1 MFGLLRRGAA
11 IAAIAA
17 IGASVLA
24 GCGSDVKGDQAN
36 LVNGKQLFVQRCGA
50 CHMLARAGTR
60 GTVGPNLDEAFGEPL
75 RVGFK
80 RSVVRG
86 VVKQQVE
93 YPNVMGKMP
102 AKLVTGQSA
111 TDVAS
116 YVAYA
121 VANPGQDSGALASA
135 VPSAAQR
142 TATAQNGRL
151 EIDANPNGQ
160 LAYQVSSA
168 TAGAGALTIESRN
181 AASIPHDIAIQQG
194 ANGPVLAV
202 GPTVSNG
209 GVSRISVNL
218 RPGTYTFYCTLPGHR
233 QAGMQGT
240 LTVR

>member
-17 IGASVLA
+17 TGATALA
-24 GCGSDVKGDQAN
+24 GCGSDIKGDQAD
-36 LVNGKQLFVQRCGA
+36 LVHGKQLFVQRCGA
-50 CHMLARAGTR
+50 CHTLARAGTR
-60 GTVGPNLDEAFGEPL
+60 GTVGPNLDHAFSEPL
-75 RVGFK
+75 RVGFQ

-93 YPNVMGKMP
+93 YPNVLGKMP
-102 AKLVTGQSA
+102 GKIVTGQSA

-116 YVAYA
+116 YVAFA

-135 VPSAAQR
+135 VPSVSQR
-142 TATAQNGRL
+142 TATAQSGAL
-151 EIDANPNGQ
+151 EIDANPSGQ

-168 TAGAGALTIESRN
+168 TARAGALVISSRN

-194 ANGPVLAV
+194 TNGRVLAV

-209 GVSRISVNL
+209 GVSRISVDL

>member
-11 IAAIAA
+11 VAALAA
-17 IGASVLA
+17 VGATALA
-24 GCGSDVKGDQAN
+24 GCGSDIKGDQAD
-36 LVNGKQLFVQRCGA
+36 LVHGKQLFVQRCGA
-50 CHMLARAGTR
+50 CHTLARAGTR
-60 GTVGPNLDEAFGEPL
+60 GTVGPNLDDAFAEPL
-75 RVGFK
+75 SVGFR

-86 VVKQQVE
+86 VVKQQIE

-102 AKLVTGQSA
+102 GKIVTGQSA

-121 VANPGQDSGALASA
+121 VAKSGQDSGALASA
-135 VPSAAQR
+135 VPSVSQR
-142 TATAQNGRL
+142 TATAQNGTL
-151 EIDANPNGQ
+151 EIDANPSGQ

-168 TAGAGALTIESRN
+168 TARPGALVISSRN

-194 ANGPVLAV
+194 TNGRVLAV

-209 GVSRISVNL
+209 GVSRISVDL

>member
-17 IGASVLA
+17 TGAVTLA
-24 GCGSDVKGDQAN
+24 GCGSDIKGDQAD
-36 LVNGKQLFVQRCGA
+36 LVHGKQLFVQRCGA
-50 CHMLARAGTR
+50 CHTLERAGTR
-60 GTVGPNLDEAFGEPL
+60 GTVGPNLDQAFAQSLEA
-75 RVGFK
+75 GFR

-86 VVKQQVE
+86 VVREQVL

-102 AKLVTGQSA
+102 GKLVTGQSA

-135 VPSAAQR
+135 VPSVSQR
-142 TATAQNGRL
+142 TATAQNGTL
-151 EIDANPNGQ
+151 QIDANPQGQ
-160 LAYQVSSA
+160 LAYEVSAA
-168 TAGAGALTIESRN
+168 TATAGALTIESRN
-181 AASIPHDIAIQQG
+181 AAAVPHDIAIQQG
-194 ANGPVLAV
+194 TNGKVLAV
-202 GPTVSNG
+202 GATVSNG

-233 QAGMQGT
+233 QAGMHGT

>member
-17 IGASVLA
+17 TGAVTLA

-36 LVNGKQLFVQRCGA
+36 LVHGKQLFVQRCGA
-50 CHMLARAGTR
+50 CHTLARAGTR
-60 GTVGPNLDEAFGEPL
+60 GTVGPNLDQAFAEPL
-75 RVGFK
+75 SAGFK

-102 AKLVTGQSA
+102 GKLVTGQSA

-121 VANPGQDSGALASA
+121 VASPGQDSGALAGASPRL
-135 VPSAAQR
+135 VQR

-151 EIDANPNGQ
+151 EIDADPNGQ

-168 TAGAGALTIESRN
+168 TAQAGQLEIVSRN
-181 AASIPHDIAIQQG
+181 AASIAHDIAIQQG
-194 ANGPVLAV
+194 TNGRVLAV

-209 GVSRISVNL
+209 GVSSVSVNL

>member
-17 IGASVLA
+17 TGALA
-24 GCGSDVKGDQAN
+24 LTGCGADIKGDQAN
-36 LVNGKQLFVQRCGA
+36 LVHGKQLFVQRCGA
-50 CHMLARAGTR
+50 CHTLERAGTR
-60 GTVGPNLDEAFGEPL
+60 GTVGPNLDAAFAEPL
-75 RVGFK
+75 QVGFK

-86 VVKQQVE
+86 VVHQQIL

-102 AKLVTGQSA
+102 GKIVTGQSA
-111 TDVAS
+111 TDVAA
-116 YVAYA
+116 YVAFA
-121 VANPGQDSGALASA
+121 VAKSGQDSGALASA
-135 VPSAAQR
+135 VPSVTQR
-142 TATAQNGRL
+142 TATAQNGTL
-151 EIDANPNGQ
+151 EIDANPSGQ

-168 TAGAGALTIESRN
+168 TASAGALVIESRN

-194 ANGPVLAV
+194 TNGRVLGV
-202 GPTVSNG
+202 GATVSNG
-209 GVSRISVNL
+209 GVSRVSVNL